1 MTWLV
6 RTALRLRVAI
16 VAAAIVLMV
25 AGIRSVR
32 QAPLDVFPEF
42 APPRVEIQTEGP
54 GLSSEEVEALIY
66 KRETIKKEE
75 YYRQLESLLLEAA
88 RYNQQIRQAER

>member
-54 GLSSEEVEALIY
+54 GLSSEEVET
-66 KRETIKKEE
+66 R
-75 YYRQLESLLLEAA
+75 
-88 RYNQQIRQAER
+88 